1 MSFNARDFRSP
12 HNHIKQ
18 VLDRLLREARAGSRA
33 ITSFAT
39 ICDMVSIPH
48 DLRASLLEQLV
59 REGYVTHEGDRV
71 NITEV
76 GKALAASPP
85 D

>member
-12 HNHIKQ
+12 HSHIKQ
-18 VLDRLLREARAGSRA
+18 VLDRLLREAGMGKRA
-33 ITSFAT
+33 TSSFTT
-39 ICDMVSIPH
+39 ICDMISIPR
-48 DLRASLLEQLV
+48 DLRAGLLEELV
-59 REGYVTHEGDRV
+59 REGYVTHQGDTV
-71 NITEV
+71 HITEA